1 MRYCDGKGVEHSV
14 FRKNQGV
21 HRDSERTYKSTLRNM
36 NKGAINGNFIMQST
50 VLKLECEGNSD
61 EKFCY

>member
-1 MRYCDGKGVEHSV
+1 VFLGK
-14 FRKNQGV
+14 KQGV
-21 HRDSERTYKSTLRNM
+21 HRDIERIYKSTLRNM

-50 VLKLECEGNSD
+50 VLKLECEGNSY

>member
-1 MRYCDGKGVEHSV
+1 MLYCKGKGLSPV
-14 FRKNQGV
+14 FLGENQGV
-21 HRDSERTYKSTLRNM
+21 HRDRERNHKSTLRNM

-50 VLKLECEGNSD
+50 VLKLECEWNSD